1 MVTMVIYLFMQSLCK
16 LRSPKRLTQGR
27 TMCQIWG
34 NLRSFSKVPMQNL
47 NPGVLI
53 SQSFFPFPSSRAELC
68 IFESQT
74 CVTAPDCLCTSKD
87 GKSLLSVIAREGFP
101 TKRGLIEK
109 CGNEYTGERKARRC
123 SRWKITGAQ
132 RWGSVR
138 LAPGKCR
145 HQEGSVE
152 WWRALASCGKKS
164 LRSGW
169 LGTIRNSYII
179 LLKHRSPNQSHCAKL
194 NVPEEPGLPE
204 AFMVS

>member
-1 MVTMVIYLFMQSLCK
+1 MDRALHFWIPNLCYSSWLPLYFK
-16 LRSPKRLTQGR
+16 ESEITIVCNSQGR
-27 TMCQIWG
+27 
-34 NLRSFSKVPMQNL
+34 FS
-47 NPGVLI
+47 
-53 SQSFFPFPSSRAELC
+53 
-68 IFESQT
+68 
-74 CVTAPDCLCTSKD
+74 
-87 GKSLLSVIAREGFP
+87 
-101 TKRGLIEK
+101 TKRGLIVK

-152 WWRALASCGKKS
+152 WWRASASCGKKS

-204 AFMVS
+204 AFMVSKGASFPASASGWQVLAFLQNSFSASLQSLFHQFSSSLSQIWVLVNALGPLR